1 MFMSMTNMWTCE
13 LNQNKIDIRDMQ
25 IETWLS
31 PTAVGPHERGRVR
44 VAVVIDVLRATTV
57 ATTAI
62 AAGARSVT
70 TCLGIDEAR
79 ALQRDCQPDCVPL
92 LCGER
97 ECKPIEGFDF
107 GNSPS
112 EYSPAGVGERDL
124 VMTTTNGTRAI
135 DAAADCDVM
144 LLACFANLTAVAD
157 AIIAEV
163 SASTPSGAL
172 DSEFV
177 SCQPPSTSGRVRIVC
192 AGTNGAVTS
201 EDVLLAGALIAVCHR
216 KLSDT
221 ARFYDGPIELVNDS
235 GSIALAAWQHCV
247 THDKVVDSESL
258 SRRLGMT
265 GGGQNLIAAGYEND
279 LVDCASIDV
288 FDQVPCRDQLHP
300 PRFIGR

>member
-1 MFMSMTNMWTCE
+1 
-13 LNQNKIDIRDMQ
+13 MQ

-31 PTAVGPHERGRVR
+31 PTAVGPHERERAR

-57 ATTAI
+57 VTTAL

-70 TCLGIDEAR
+70 TCLDVSDAFAMQQQAAEASK
-79 ALQRDCQPDCVPL
+79 PL

-97 ECKPIEGFDF
+97 ECRRIDGFDF

-112 EYSPAGVGERDL
+112 EYSPAGVGEREL

-144 LLACFANLTAVAD
+144 FLACFANLSAVAD

-163 SASTPSGAL
+163 SSDDASQASNPELAG
-172 DSEFV
+172 SE
-177 SCQPPSTSGRVRIVC
+177 PPQTSGVVRIVC
-192 AGTNGAVTS
+192 AGTNGAITS

-221 ARFYDGPIELVNDS
+221 SRFYDGPVQLANDS
-235 GSIALAAWQHCV
+235 GSIALAAWQHCI
-247 THDKVVDSESL
+247 THDKVVDADSL
-258 SRRLGMT
+258 ARRLAMT
-265 GGGQNLIAAGYEND
+265 AGGQNLIAAGYEND
-279 LVDCASIDV
+279 LVDCGSIDV
-288 FDQVPCRDQLHP
+288 FEQVPRRDQLTP
-300 PRFIGR
+300 PRFVSQ

>member
-1 MFMSMTNMWTCE
+1 
-13 LNQNKIDIRDMQ
+13 MQ

-31 PTAVGPHERGRVR
+31 PSAVGPHERARAQ

-57 ATTAI
+57 LTTAI

-70 TCLGIDEAR
+70 TCLDVEHAR
-79 ALQRDCQPDCVPL
+79 ALKRDWPGDVAPL

-97 ECKPIEGFDF
+97 ACRPIEGFDF

-112 EYSPAGVGERDL
+112 EYAPAGVRQRDL

-144 LLACFANLTAVAD
+144 LLACFANLSAVAD
-157 AIIAEV
+157 AIIAETSV
-163 SASTPSGAL
+163 ASSSGL
-172 DSEFV
+172 
-177 SCQPPSTSGRVRIVC
+177 VRIVC
-192 AGTNGAVTS
+192 AGTNGAVTG
-201 EDVLLAGALIAVCHR
+201 EDVLLAGALISVCHR

-221 ARFYDGPIELVNDS
+221 SRFHDGPIDLVNDS

-247 THDKVVDSESL
+247 SHDKVVDSESL
-258 SRRLGMT
+258 SRRLAMT
-265 GGGQNLIAAGYEND
+265 GGGKNLVAAGYAND

-288 FDQVPCRDQLHP
+288 FEQVPLRDQLHP